1 MVITLY
7 NFNGMF
13 SYCINSLKI
22 IEYKIFLPQRN
33 IFVSLLTK
41 MLKQYD
47 QI

>member
-33 IFVSLLTK
+33 SLLTK